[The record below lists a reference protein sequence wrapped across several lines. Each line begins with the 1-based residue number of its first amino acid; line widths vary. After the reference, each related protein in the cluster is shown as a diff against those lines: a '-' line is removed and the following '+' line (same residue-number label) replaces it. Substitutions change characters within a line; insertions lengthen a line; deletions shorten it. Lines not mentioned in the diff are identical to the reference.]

1 MKSAILALAL
11 IATPALAQQMPA
23 LYADK
28 LRAAEAARTPQDRAM
43 LKCWQDAK
51 WVVPRGYYEKCSAEA
66 RR

>member
-1 MKSAILALAL
+1 MKKLVLTL
-11 IATPALAQQMPA
+11 TLFATPAFAQQMPA

-28 LRAAEAARTPQDRAM
+28 LRAAEAARMPQDRAM

-51 WVVPRGYYEKCSAEA
+51 WVVPKGYYEKCSAEA